1 MSQEDNRLVDTV
13 ADIDS
18 RFIEEAYPYDREAIR
33 KAEEKVSRSSRRKY
47 MFGMVF
53 LTAILLIVFVVLLI
67 SGVIRLSGKNSVQGD
82 NYTTVLD
89 SDDNAGEDDSVEYT
103 EEGKETEKSDQKG
116 E

>member
-18 RFIEEAYPYDREAIR
+18 RFIEEAYPYDCEAIR
-33 KAEEKVSRSSRRKY
+33 NAEEKSNRSSRRKY

-53 LTAILLIVFVVLLI
+53 LTAILLIVFIVLLI
-67 SGVIRLSGKNSVQGD
+67 SGVIRLSGKNAVQGD
-82 NYTTVLD
+82 NYTVLD
-89 SDDNAGEDDSVEYT
+89 SDDNAREDDSVEYT